1 MNWTIN
7 EKEKVVN
14 WSFISL
20 MVIISGCGVYTLSG
34 ATLSPDIQTISI
46 QSFYNDSNGG
56 PPNMGQLFTN
66 QIRDYFQQNASLS
79 LTPDEGHLQL
89 EGSVTGYRLS
99 PVAATAAQ
107 GQNLA
112 DASALTRLTITIK
125 VSYVDITN
133 EENEFNR
140 TFSFFEDFDNTRD
153 NLSAIE
159 DELLSNIFEQIIL
172 DIFNATVANW

>member
-1 MNWTIN
+1 MIK
-7 EKEKVVN
+7 EKEKIVN
-14 WSFISL
+14 WFLIGIL
-20 MVIISGCGVYTLSG
+20 VLISGCGVYTLSG

-46 QSFYNDSNGG
+46 QSFYNDSDGG
-56 PPNMGQLFTN
+56 PPNMGQLFTD
-66 QIRDYFQQNASLS
+66 QIRDYFQQNTSLS

-107 GQNLA
+107 GQNLT

-140 TFSFFEDFDNTRD
+140 TFSFFEDFDNTRN
-153 NLSAIE
+153 NLSDVE
-159 DELLSNIFEQIIL
+159 NELLSNIFEQIIL
-172 DIFNATVANW
+172 DIFNTTVANW

>member
-1 MNWTIN
+1 MG
-7 EKEKVVN
+7 
-14 WSFISL
+14 L
-20 MVIISGCGVYTLSG
+20 MVLISGCGVYTLSG

-46 QSFYNDSNGG
+46 QSFYNDSDGG
-56 PPNMGQLFTN
+56 PPNMGQLFTD
-66 QIRDYFQQNASLS
+66 QVRDYFQQNTSLS

-107 GQNLA
+107 GRNLT
-112 DASALTRLTITIK
+112 DASALTRLTITVK
-125 VSYVDITN
+125 VSYVDTTN

-140 TFSFFEDFDNTRD
+140 SFSFFEDFDNTTN
-153 NLSAIE
+153 NLSDVE
-159 DELLSNIFEQIIL
+159 NELLNRIFEQIIL